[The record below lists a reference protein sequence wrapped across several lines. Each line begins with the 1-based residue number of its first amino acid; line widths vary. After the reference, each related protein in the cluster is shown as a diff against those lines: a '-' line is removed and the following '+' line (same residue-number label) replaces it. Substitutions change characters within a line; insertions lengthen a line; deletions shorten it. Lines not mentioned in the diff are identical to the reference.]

1 MVPSRGT
8 TFKPTI
14 KHLGNQSLNVTLEA
28 KMKSLNT
35 TTEEKIKQTFE
46 DKRYLAGGEEEKCDV
61 IDFFD
66 TDIKRQK

>member
-1 MVPSRGT
+1 
-8 TFKPTI
+8 
-14 KHLGNQSLNVTLEA
+14 
-28 KMKSLNT
+28 MKSLNT

-46 DKRYLAGGEEEKCDV
+46 DKRYLAGGEEEKYDV